1 MAKSKNG
8 GSRAFIRGR
17 LGSDVYSVGKNGKGE
32 RQQVVR
38 SLAEQVS
45 NPRTTAQ
52 MQGRMIMSTVMQAVS
67 ALSPIIDHSFDGV
80 ATGQPSISEFIRINY
95 GLIKADVSAHPAS
108 GYNFALNEYQEK
120 GVKPGLFQ
128 VSDGSVAVPAAVSA
142 QSGVLVISLPSDNIT
157 VGGLRNAL
165 GFSNEGYLTFVGINS
180 ELGAIFFRVKVSTDL
195 SSDTVITAENVASLF
210 SFEGNRGVSVS
221 LSEEDIMIKLEGQVS
236 TPAYGVIVSDKEN
249 GVWKHSKTVLS
260 GAAGSGAAADDV
272 LPTYP
277 VGTDMFLNG
286 GDL

>member
-52 MQGRMIMSTVMQAVS
+52 MQGRMIMSTVMQGVS
-67 ALSPIIDHSFDGV
+67 ALAPIIDHSFDGI

-95 GLIKADVSAHPAS
+95 GLIKVDVAAHPSAD
-108 GYNFALNEYQEK
+108 NQFQLNEYQEK
-120 GVKPGLFQ
+120 GVKTGAYQL
-128 VSDGSVAVPAAVSA
+128 SSGSVVRPTSVEA
-142 QSGVLVISLPSDNIT
+142 GVQGLVISLTNAGLT
-157 VGGLRNAL
+157 VGGLRNAI
-165 GFSNEGYLTFVGINS
+165 GVSADGYLTLISIQSDGQV
-180 ELGAIFFRVKVSTDL
+180 AYVRVKVKESL
-195 SSDTVITAENVASLF
+195 EAATVISSANVGTLF
-210 SFEGNRGVSVS
+210 DFEGNYAASAS
-221 LSEEDIMIKLEGQVS
+221 LEGNLITIS
-236 TPAYGVIVSDKEN
+236 FSAIASLDCYGVILSSHVD
-249 GVWKHSKTVLS
+249 GVWKHSTCVLNNLS
-260 GAAGSGAAADDV
+260 GEGDAADDV